1 MAAIMYTSYGF
12 GRISAGTFN
21 GTRFKHVREAAAA
34 DEVQLAKDA
43 GTDGD
48 GKVNLDFRITG
59 LLPSAAFPNASSE
72 WKTAKAYILAFPDVG
87 DPADTT
93 LHGSTFIA
101 PTTLVEED
109 SLRMPVYNPTPAP
122 APVAAAASMVREAP
136 RLFTMPQVFEPG
148 NTRPAEW
155 IAEAKKALL
164 DDNYDGQPA
173 PKIIGALLAN
183 VNPSV
188 AKSAET
194 LHGARAMSVDAFYDL
209 LRTYKCNTSRV
220 TTRAQVR
227 ARTWG
232 PGENWAA
239 GIGEQITAMAETYMS
254 GDDTFKVWLGKQSAE
269 RQEEVCQDIATT
281 IIDSAPAR
289 AASSLVDIKTQLVA
303 QTKDF
308 DGIMVVHQ
316 RLLDQAQVIAGF
328 DRTNSKP
335 GVYHV
340 DTTTQPPTAT
350 DSKVEQLTDMLQGL
364 VLQIDALSSRDRA
377 HGDKNGKN
385 KKVRFDKKE
394 WKFDIN
400 HLATCRHC
408 KDDPISVDGGKP
420 GHHLHRDCPNDNRG

>member
-1 MAAIMYTSYGF
+1 MAAIMYTTPGY
-12 GRISAGTFN
+12 GRISKGTYD
-21 GTRFKHVREAAAA
+21 GARFKHVREAATAEEA
-34 DEVQLAKDA
+34 KLAKDVGHDA
-43 GTDGD
+43 D
-48 GKVNLDFRITG
+48 GKIDLDFRIVG
-59 LLPSAAFPNASSE
+59 LLPHAPFPSSGGE
-72 WKTAKAYILAFPDVG
+72 WKTAKAYLLACPHTD
-87 DPADTT
+87 DPADDTRHGTT
-93 LHGSTFIA
+93 FSA
-101 PTTLVEED
+101 PTSLVEED
-109 SLRMPVYNPTPAP
+109 SLRMPVYDPAP
-122 APVAAAASMVREAP
+122 AHALAPAAAAAGMVREAP
-136 RLFTMPQVFEPG
+136 RLFNMQQVFEPG
-148 NTRPAEW
+148 VTRPADW

-188 AKSAET
+188 AKAAET

-209 LRTYKCNTSRV
+209 LRTFKCNTSRV

-227 ARTWG
+227 ARKFG

-254 GDDTFKVWLGKQSAE
+254 GDDTFKVWLGKQSTE
-269 RQEEVCQDIATT
+269 RQEEVSQDIATA

-328 DRTNSKP
+328 DRTHAKP

-340 DTTTQPPTAT
+340 DTTTAPPATANPT
-350 DSKVEQLTDMLQGL
+350 MDKLTEVLQGL
-364 VLQIDALSSRDRA
+364 VLQIDAMKSGGRER
-377 HGDKNGKN
+377 GDKGGGY
-385 KKVRFDKKE
+385 KKKFDP
-394 WKFDIN
+394 KFDIKRSSP
-400 HLATCRHC
+400 CRHC
-408 KDDPISVDGGKP
+408 ADDPISVHGGKP
-420 GHHLHRDCPNDNRG
+420 GHHWHRDCPNDTRG